1 MVAMAPASKDRD
13 HKYLLRVRTETFE
26 ELRERAALRGISTAD
41 LINEVLEH
49 HVNGVEVRDTG
60 AAISDSIKS
69 TKKKAKKR

>member
-1 MVAMAPASKDRD
+1 MAPASKSRD

-49 HVNGVEVRDTG
+49 HVNAVNARDTG
-60 AAISDSIKS
+60 AAISDSIKR
-69 TKKKAKKR
+69 TKKKAPRKQ